1 MNCRKRP
8 GKLEMIEERGKEQG
22 ARFKGLRTRKVEKL
36 GK

>member
-1 MNCRKRP
+1 
-8 GKLEMIEERGKEQG
+8 MIEERGKEPG

>member
-1 MNCRKRP
+1 
-8 GKLEMIEERGKEQG
+8 MIEERGKKQG